1 MNQRPAIFGFDVS
14 ISSYGQTNGSLNAA
28 SELQPPE
35 LRGPGQL
42 SATLH
47 QGREPH
53 APTEHFS
60 ENGGAKRPKGRPPQ
74 HMTDARASE
83 TPFKRAEAAA
93 DALNGTYHP
102 RDIGN
107 PSQGGLG
114 YTRQRVLAEPTATA
128 ENTMG
133 CQAPNEVQ
141 LAILLLELH
150 DFDTNQAQQSRV
162 EADSCIEVVM
172 HEGSALDRE
181 RQTTD
186 LERRIIDLER
196 RTVELE
202 LLYAKV
208 QQAFQEFETA
218 AVGHGS
224 ATWGFKFEQR
234 RYQTDFPAMDARW
247 GYRPFPSRI
256 QHEEAGLGERG
267 PQIKTE
273 EGSIPQARGPRIKI
287 EEDSSPL
294 EYAPYEFPR
303 RNHFNERCI

>member
-14 ISSYGQTNGSLNAA
+14 ISSYGQTDGSLNAA

-53 APTEHFS
+53 APTEHFC
-60 ENGGAKRPKGRPPQ
+60 ENGGAKGPKGRPPQ

-93 DALNGTYHP
+93 DALNGTYYP
-102 RDIGN
+102 RDIWN
-107 PSQGGLG
+107 PSQGEEK
-114 YTRQRVLAEPTATA
+114 YTRQPVVAEPTATA

-150 DFDTNQAQQSRV
+150 DFDANQAQQSRL
-162 EADSCIEVVM
+162 EADSYIEVALHGGGTLGLERQAVD
-172 HEGSALDRE
+172 LDR
-181 RQTTD
+181 
-186 LERRIIDLER
+186 RITDLER

-224 ATWGFKFEQR
+224 ATWRFKFEPR
-234 RYQTDFPAMDARW
+234 RYHPDYPATDARW
-247 GYRPFPSRI
+247 GYLPFPSRT
-256 QHEEAGLGERG
+256 QYEDAGLEESG
-267 PQIKTE
+267 PRIKTE
-273 EGSIPQARGPRIKI
+273 KGSIPQERRPHIKA
-287 EEDSSPL
+287 EEESFPL
-294 EYAPYEFPR
+294 EYAPYDSPW
-303 RNHFNERCI
+303 